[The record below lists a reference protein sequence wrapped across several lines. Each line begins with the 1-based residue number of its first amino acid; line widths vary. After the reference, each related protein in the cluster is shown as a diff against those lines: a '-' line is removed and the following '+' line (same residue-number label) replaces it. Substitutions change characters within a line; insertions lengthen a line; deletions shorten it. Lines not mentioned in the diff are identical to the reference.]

1 MKKIVMLLGS
11 GELGRELTISL
22 KRLGCHVIACDKYEN
37 APAMQVS
44 DGSLVFDMLDSDKLD
59 YYINIIK
66 PDLVVPEIEAIATDK
81 LKERQ
86 KKDNLI
92 VVPNADTVHKTM
104 NRDEIRD
111 FVDQLGV
118 KTAEFAYADSAEGLR
133 NHYDNMQYKVVVKPI
148 MSSSGKGQSIV
159 EADDHVSLESAW
171 HYAIENM
178 RGDEPRV
185 IIEEFIDFDYELTIL
200 TVKTKDQGT
209 LFCPAIVHR
218 QRNGDFYYSEQM
230 LDIPA
235 QVELKARQIAQEVTD
250 ALKGYG
256 LFGVEVFVKGNDV
269 IFSELSARPHDTGL
283 VTLLTQNLSE
293 FDLHARAILNLPIPA
308 IESIQQGACMTINA
322 EHDGNYEVKGIEEA
336 LQINGVALHLFG
348 KETAYKGRCLGIIL
362 APTEQIA
369 EEALR
374 RITIEK
380 T

>member
-133 NHYDNMQYKVVVKPI
+133 SHYDNMQYKVVVKPI
-148 MSSSGKGQSIV
+148 MSSSGKGQSCLLYTSDA
-159 EADDHVSLESAW
+159 ADE
-171 HYAIENM
+171 
-178 RGDEPRV
+178 
-185 IIEEFIDFDYELTIL
+185 
-200 TVKTKDQGT
+200 
-209 LFCPAIVHR
+209 
-218 QRNGDFYYSEQM
+218 
-230 LDIPA
+230 
-235 QVELKARQIAQEVTD
+235 
-250 ALKGYG
+250 
-256 LFGVEVFVKGNDV
+256 
-269 IFSELSARPHDTGL
+269 
-283 VTLLTQNLSE
+283 
-293 FDLHARAILNLPIPA
+293 
-308 IESIQQGACMTINA
+308 
-322 EHDGNYEVKGIEEA
+322 
-336 LQINGVALHLFG
+336 
-348 KETAYKGRCLGIIL
+348 
-362 APTEQIA
+362 
-369 EEALR
+369 
-374 RITIEK
+374 
-380 T
+380 